1 MKIKHFISILP
12 QSVSSKITIEYL
24 LEDFYKD
31 NAFIG
36 IMDEDIEMLITFR
49 DYFNYLIRESLFMS
63 QHGSF

>member
-1 MKIKHFISILP
+1 M
-12 QSVSSKITIEYL
+12 SSKITIEYL